1 MSTRKVHPRTPAP
14 PDRRTRPSTGGLD
27 PGGPGHPECPC
38 GVFAADTDDNAA
50 GNILSDQVA
59 GFVHETVRKLLV
71 DEAFKDQ
78 LVMHGA
84 GLGIDLE
91 SVERNPQEL
100 LP

>member
-1 MSTRKVHPRTPAP
+1 MNARSIPELLHRQIGERARRPEGSTLVV
-14 PDRRTRPSTGGLD
+14 L
-27 PGGPGHPECPC
+27 HPECPC

-50 GNILSDQVA
+50 GNVLPDQVA
-59 GFVHETVRKLLV
+59 GLAHETIRNFLV

-91 SVERNPQEL
+91 SVERNPQETL
-100 LP
+100 EP